1 MQYLILHR
9 TVNANILC
17 RAVICYLIV
26 KCSQL
31 RHLDKVPET
40 LFRHYVI
47 GDIKLKISRLLG
59 EDGRPRIEASDV
71 LPFKLFRT
79 EIFEEQVQFRER
91 VGDCRATEKS
101 CAQILASPL
110 LDCSD
115 GVEKIE
121 GAL

>member
-1 MQYLILHR
+1 M
-9 TVNANILC
+9 TVWRDWAIRKAHNAPSIF
-17 RAVICYLIV
+17 
-26 KCSQL
+26 ST
-31 RHLDKVPET
+31 P
-40 LFRHYVI
+40 

-121 GAL
+121 GALAADSSGRA